1 MGAILPRACDSTLI
15 ERQANKS
22 FDVAVAEVNGWR
34 TDMED
39 AHLIWVR
46 DDVGVFGVYD
56 GHGGKDCSAFA
67 AGMICKWLDKEGVPE
82 DDAAWQKLFIEVD
95 QAFLDSEMASG
106 TTATMCVVHKPQKPG
121 EKHKLHVI
129 NAGDSRT
136 ILGKANGCIF
146 DGGGTDKGL
155 TRDHKPEDPEERKRI
170 EKAGGTVEND
180 RVNGN
185 LSVSRGFGDRDCK
198 ETGGP
203 GPDNRPVTCIPE
215 QYHFEC
221 DDTDFVLL
229 VCDGVS
235 EGNFS
240 NTEVVELVA
249 ETLKGGKDGGTAA
262 RFVCHKAIDRN
273 SKDNITCMVVQL
285 QGAAESVERNVEFI
299 PGSISKLTHAGFR
312 KAYAFMAGKAKLS
325 LAEAVAGRYEVL
337 QAELRNEPSN
347 SGLTEEAKM
356 LGTPCGAPGSAER
369 LKWAE
374 QWLED
379 HPEEAGGGGGPGGMD
394 MEMLMEMMGKG
405 GGKGGGLDKDML
417 RSILSKGKSKGGD
430 EAKSGGRG
438 GKGTPK
444 PESRWFTACCRRR
457 DTPNVAHSPHTSEP
471 LSRSS
476 SGPEVGDNVVVHGLA
491 GAVELNGCQG
501 RVLKFIEASER
512 FEVQLEGID
521 GTKALKAANLRVN
534 QG

>member
-1 MGAILPRACDSTLI
+1 MGTILPRACDSTLI
-15 ERQANKS
+15 ERRANKG
-22 FDVAVAEVNGWR
+22 FDIAVAEVNGCR
-34 TDMED
+34 ADMED

-67 AGMICKWLDKEGVPE
+67 SRMIYKWLEKEGVPE
-82 DDAAWQKLFIEVD
+82 DDAAWEKLFIEID
-95 QAFLDSEMASG
+95 QAFLDTDMASG

-136 ILGKANGCIF
+136 ILGKANGWIF

-155 TRDHKPEDPEERKRI
+155 TRDHKPEDPEEKRRI

-203 GPDNRPVTCIPE
+203 GPENRPVTCIPE

-221 DDTDFVLL
+221 SETDFVLL

-235 EGNFS
+235 EGRFS

-262 RFVCHKAIDRN
+262 RLVCHKAIDRD
-273 SKDNITCMVVQL
+273 SKDNITCMVVRL
-285 QGAAESVERNVEFI
+285 QGVSETLERNVEFI

-312 KAYAFMAGKAKLS
+312 KAYAFMAAKAKLS

-337 QAELRNEPSN
+337 QAELKCEPCN
-347 SGLTEEAKM
+347 SDLTEEAKM
-356 LGTPCGAPGSAER
+356 LGTPCGAPGSDER

-379 HPEEAGGGGGPGGMD
+379 HPQEAGGGGGPGGMD
-394 MEMLMEMMGKG
+394 MEELMNMMGKG
-405 GGKGGGLDKDML
+405 GGKGGDLDIDML
-417 RSILSKGKSKGGD
+417 RSILGKGKGKGGD
-430 EAKSGGRG
+430 EAKSGGPG
-438 GKGTPK
+438 GKGMPK
-444 PESRWFTACCRRR
+444 PEPRWFTTCCRRR
-457 DTPNVAHSPHTSEP
+457 DHPKVIPSRSTSEP
-471 LSRSS
+471 LSRST
-476 SGPEVGDNVVVHGLA
+476 SGPEVGDDVVVHGLA
-491 GAVELNGCQG
+491 GAIELNGCQG
-501 RVLKFIEASER
+501 RVLSFIEASGR
-512 FEVQLEGID
+512 FAVQLDGIEGP
-521 GTKALKAANLRVN
+521 KALKAANLRVN
-534 QG
+534 